1 MLIYSLLLFKVLP
14 KFLQSKW
21 GYLFTFGTS
30 FFVTGLGIV
39 LLLWYKEQGFES
51 IYVATPFQNNLI
63 VVFCI
68 VIFIASAIYTKT
80 WITILIPLFIS
91 LGPLA
96 S

>member
-21 GYLFTFGTS
+21 RYLFTFGTS

-68 VIFIASAIYTKT
+68 VIFYCFGHLHQNMDYNSN
-80 WITILIPLFIS
+80 TIVYLTRVS
-91 LGPLA
+91 CK
-96 S
+96 